1 MLGTVLGKTIYKLEK
16 LLKFNASTFPG
27 HFVLKIFPNYLKK
40 IKYPDNIIMITGSS
54 GKGSTT
60 KLVSEIFEK
69 NGIKVCSN
77 KEGSNLLDGITTTI
91 INNVKGKK
99 LKADALVLE
108 VDERYLKIITK
119 YIKPKYVLVNNITRD
134 QPPRQGSFDIVFN
147 EILKGLNK
155 SVHLVLNGD
164 DPILRKFSLYHKG
177 KITYYGIDK
186 TKYSYTSLDDIKDYE
201 YCPKCKEKFKYE
213 FYHYGS
219 IGKYECPKCDFKRDN
234 IKYEITNVNYT
245 KNEISINNEYKININ
260 NNILFNLYNVLAAFS
275 ISDIVRIDSKIIIEA
290 LEQSKIN
297 NKIFEEF
304 SINDRNYTILNCKAE
319 NNATYNLNLLYTH
332 NNKDKKTIVLGLR
345 QISRR
350 YKHFDLSWLY
360 DINFELLND
369 SKIDK
374 IICAGPYAYDI
385 ATRLKYA
392 NIEENKIIILDNL
405 DNIKNTVEKESKG
418 NVYAILNFDYVEPFK
433 NKIKE
438 ETKWK

>member
-1 MLGTVLGKTIYKLEK
+1 MVGTVLGKTIYKLEK

-405 DNIKNTVEKESKG
+405 DNIKNIVEKESKG

-433 NKIKE
+433 NRIKE
-438 ETKWK
+438 ETK

>member
-1 MLGTVLGKTIYKLEK
+1 MVGTVLGKTIYKLEK

-438 ETKWK
+438 ETK

>member
-1 MLGTVLGKTIYKLEK
+1 MVGTVLGKTIYKLEK

-405 DNIKNTVEKESKG
+405 DNIKNIVEKESKG

-438 ETKWK
+438 ETK